1 MKPDEIAVPQIAKT
15 VWHEFWRCKQ
25 ARNEGHRH
33 PNTKRA
39 NHVQLHVH
47 CFLPRD
53 TGRGGESTRAA
64 ECKANRYAHIAVIR
78 KSQSAALAYVTTNAC
93 QHRARQL
100 CAKCFLELLSG
111 TVLSVLPFGKS
122 STRLTCQELLRI
134 RSPKISR
141 GETELHVLEL
151 LLIIRS
157 TLTKVAG

>member
-53 TGRGGESTRAA
+53 TERGGELTRAA
-64 ECKANRYAHIAVIR
+64 GCKANRYAHLAVTR
-78 KSQSAALAYVTTNAC
+78 KSESAALAYVTANAC

-111 TVLSVLPFGKS
+111 TVLSVLPFGRRSARK
-122 STRLTCQELLRI
+122 TGQEPQRI
-134 RSPKISR
+134 HLAKISR
-141 GETELHVLEL
+141 NETELHVPEL
-151 LLIIRS
+151 LLII
-157 TLTKVAG
+157 